1 MNAATTLDFV
11 CKYCGKPK
19 GDAND
24 WLLAFEGTRE
34 KPIVMKYTIS
44 LLGKWDEKRANEAN
58 ALHFCSTAC
67 QYRYLW
73 EQYGD
78 ETWPA

>member
-1 MNAATTLDFV
+1 MNAATTIGIV

-19 GDAND
+19 GEAKN
-24 WLLAFEGTRE
+24 WLLAFEGTTE
-34 KPIVMKYTIS
+34 KRITMKYTIS
-44 LLGKWDEKRANEAN
+44 LHGKWDEKLANEPN

-67 QYRYLW
+67 QSRYLW
-73 EQYGD
+73 QQYGD